1 VSDGSGDRSSGG
13 VRVVRWNGGEAE
25 FAEVCF
31 QHPLYGDVTLEA
43 LGLLPPGAEEPSAGW
58 EDLSQQVGEEAVRTP
73 LGFASPE
80 QELSRLMR
88 EVVSR
93 LDTLLELGRTRS
105 APRRSAKPRKS
116 RPAVVVDEFT
126 MARARRR
133 LEEMGLGGDDG
144 ST

>member
-1 VSDGSGDRSSGG
+1 MVLTDCMVSMVLVTVDRS
-13 VRVVRWNGGEAE
+13 V
-25 FAEVCF
+25 
-31 QHPLYGDVTLEA
+31 L
-43 LGLLPPGAEEPSAGW
+43 
-58 EDLSQQVGEEAVRTP
+58 
-73 LGFASPE
+73 SPE